1 MYISLGMLVVLVWF
15 VESLLR
21 IAASTAR
28 SECEDDDDDDEEYY
42 ELLRKEREQY
52 KDPRNN

>member
-21 IAASTAR
+21 IAASAER
-28 SECEDDDDDDEEYY
+28 SECDDDDDEEYY